1 MEHIS
6 KEWLDFLRQQYP
18 KGSRIRLR
26 EMGADDP
33 QPIQPGSM
41 GTLEYIDDIGTF
53 HVKWDNGRGLGVV
66 IGQDSFSVLPPEP
79 TLLKLYMPMTAD
91 LYERN
96 EYGDMD
102 DDPTELDGRELREY
116 EDKITAA
123 LLKNRMPEEAER
135 GIMHWYHEA
144 DTVNDK
150 VRTVVFTSEVRDRQL
165 WGVAECRVVGTLTPD
180 EFATLKEYISGQ
192 ASDGWGE
199 GFEQREIDAGDGAE
213 LYVHLWNSDD
223 WSIMTEEECFR
234 PKYAEGLP
242 EMCFSTLL
250 TTGDLICIKRGE
262 TGYYPS
268 DWDTGDK
275 ERNVELA
282 DELNEQLGV
291 TMWQRKAM
299 EVGSMCG
306 WDVPGAD
313 PAKYLED
320 HDPQMGGM
328 TLA

>member
-1 MEHIS
+1 MKTPDS
-6 KEWLDFLRQQYP
+6 KWLEFLRQQYP
-18 KGSRIRLR
+18 QGSRIRLR
-26 EMGADDP
+26 EMGADEP
-33 QPIQPGSM
+33 NPIAPGSM
-41 GTLEYIDDIGTF
+41 GTLQCIDDMGTF
-53 HVKWDNGRGLGVV
+53 HIKWDNGRGLGLV

-79 TLLKLYMPMTAD
+79 TLLKLYMPLTAE
-91 LYERN
+91 LYEQN
-96 EYGDMD
+96 EYGDMEND
-102 DDPTELDGRELREY
+102 SIELDGRELLSY
-116 EDKITAA
+116 EGAILKA
-123 LLKNRMPEEAER
+123 LINNRMPEESES
-135 GIMHWYHEA
+135 GIMHWYGKGDSVDE
-144 DTVNDK
+144 K
-150 VRTVVFTSEVRDRQL
+150 VKSVVFSVEERNGRL
-165 WGVAECRVVGTLTPD
+165 WGIAECRIIGTLTPEEMTVLTD
-180 EFATLKEYISGQ
+180 YIGGQ

-199 GFEQREIDAGDGAE
+199 HFEQQEIRVDGGAE

-223 WSIMTEEECFR
+223 WSIMTEEECFA
-234 PKYAEGLP
+234 PKLAEGLP
-242 EMCFSTLL
+242 ELCFSTLL

-282 DELNEQLGV
+282 DQLNEELGV

-313 PAKYLED
+313 PSKYQESY
-320 HDPQMGGM
+320 DPQMGGM

>member
-1 MEHIS
+1 MERFS
-6 KEWLDFLRQQYP
+6 KEWLEFLRQQYP

-33 QPIQPGSM
+33 HPIQPGSM
-41 GTLEYIDDIGTF
+41 GTLVHIDDIGTF
-53 HVKWDNGRGLGVV
+53 HVKWDDGRGLGLV

-79 TLLKLYMPMTAD
+79 TLLKLYMPLTAD

-96 EYGDMD
+96 EWGDMED
-102 DDPTELDGRELREY
+102 ESVLLDGRDLLKY
-116 EDKITAA
+116 EGAIYNA
-123 LLKNRMPEEAER
+123 LMKNRMPEESES
-135 GIMHWYHEA
+135 GIMHWYSDDDA
-144 DTVNDK
+144 INQK
-150 VRTVVFTSEVRDRQL
+150 VKSVQFTAEVRNRQL
-165 WGVAECRVVGTLTPD
+165 WGIAECRVVGTLTSD
-180 EFATLKEYISGQ
+180 ELATLKEYISGQ

-199 GFEQREIDAGDGAE
+199 GFEQREIGVGDGAE

-223 WSIMTEEECFR
+223 WNIMTEEECFR